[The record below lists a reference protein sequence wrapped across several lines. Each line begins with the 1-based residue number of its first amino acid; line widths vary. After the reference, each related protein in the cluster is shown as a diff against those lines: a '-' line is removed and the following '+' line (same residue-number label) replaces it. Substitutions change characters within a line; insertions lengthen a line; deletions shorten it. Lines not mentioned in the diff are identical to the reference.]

1 MKFNIKYVIV
11 ILFLMLLSILYNR
24 YKKKY
29 QADDELSQFPL
40 VKKYLLNEDNKLSGK
55 PILWV
60 HTKYSVN
67 SRQWKDFKSRNTKN
81 LNQKYLELCVEGI
94 VKFCSKSFNVCL
106 INDDSFSNLIP
117 NWNIEMN
124 RLSEPKLSHIR
135 DLGLAKIL
143 YNYGGMLLPNSV
155 IMLKDVIELWQEK
168 TSNKSMFVCEMVARN
183 VISEKTR
190 FYPSRKLMGCK
201 KKSKSMLEYINELE
215 WLISNDNSNMVDFSG
230 KFDGIL
236 YNMVLEGK
244 CGLIDGKKFGTK
256 TKDDEPILIDD
267 LMNATYKPLEV
278 ELYGL
283 YIPNDELLS
292 RTKYNWF
299 VRLNRH
305 EIYNANTLASK
316 YFVISHGR

>member
-1 MKFNIKYVIV
+1 
-11 ILFLMLLSILYNR
+11 
-24 YKKKY
+24 
-29 QADDELSQFPL
+29 
-40 VKKYLLNEDNKLSGK
+40 
-55 PILWV
+55 
-60 HTKYSVN
+60 
-67 SRQWKDFKSRNTKN
+67 
-81 LNQKYLELCVEGI
+81 
-94 VKFCSKSFNVCL
+94 
-106 INDDSFSNLIP
+106 
-117 NWNIEMN
+117 
-124 RLSEPKLSHIR
+124 
-135 DLGLAKIL
+135 
-143 YNYGGMLLPNSV
+143 
-155 IMLKDVIELWQEK
+155 MLKDVIELWQEK

-215 WLISNDNSNMVDFSG
+215 WLISNDNSNMVDFLHH
-230 KFDGIL
+230 IL

-244 CGLIDGKKFGTK
+244 CGLTDGKKFGK

-283 YIPNDELLS
+283 YILNDELLS

-316 YFVISHGR
+316 YFVISHGRAKYLIS